1 MKFLSG
7 LALLFIAL
15 KLCGVIAWSW
25 WFVLL
30 PLYIP
35 ILVVFGIIAGIF
47 RVVWLSEKIKAKFNK
62 NKY

>member
-15 KLCGVIAWSW
+15 KLCSVIAWSW

-35 ILVVFGIIAGIF
+35 IMVVVGIIAGIF
-47 RVVWLSEKIKAKFNK
+47 RAVWLSEKTKAKFNK
-62 NKY
+62 NKH